1 MMVAGSGYILNN
13 EIKQVLHKKNVIA
26 IIGMVYA
33 RFFCQ
38 LLKKIS
44 IFFKIIS
51 DKFVFLY
58 SLSSL
63 LGFEVVMTLET
74 GNFLPAIL
82 AGF

>member
-38 LLKKIS
+38 LLKKLS
-44 IFFKIIS
+44 IFFSITK
-51 DKFVFLY
+51 
-58 SLSSL
+58 
-63 LGFEVVMTLET
+63 
-74 GNFLPAIL
+74 
-82 AGF
+82 